1 MIAAEQEVYQGMYD
15 LFSLITYIWDLTWA
29 VISYKPLSN
38 KLMVTLI
45 QRVFEDSFVLKEK
58 TGKNKPKDQQ
68 DDVIL
73 LNTSKRMKYF
83 LIL

>member
-1 MIAAEQEVYQGMYD
+1 MI
-15 LFSLITYIWDLTWA
+15 
-29 VISYKPLSN
+29 
-38 KLMVTLI
+38 TLI
-45 QRVFEDSFVLKEK
+45 QRGFEDSFVLKEK

-83 LIL
+83 LILYNTRLERIISGIIVRKLKAR